1 MQLHTLLLP
10 LAASVL
16 CTAVAQVSIP
26 IANPGFEEDELFC
39 GGCFYPATT
48 GWSVGPNSGVQKA
61 STSESPGGVP
71 DGANFAYVGDA
82 NSTGSLT
89 QVLNATV
96 RANATYTLTMSV
108 GQQLGIALTGYVAA
122 LMAGGVTLASN
133 NSLKPAPGT
142 FLEETIVYD
151 SGPNPPQIGRPLL
164 IFVKSFGNGQV
175 DIDNVALTV

>member
-1 MQLHTLLLP
+1 
-10 LAASVL
+10 
-16 CTAVAQVSIP
+16 
-26 IANPGFEEDELFC
+26 
-39 GGCFYPATT
+39 
-48 GWSVGPNSGVQKA
+48 
-61 STSESPGGVP
+61 VP

-133 NSLKPAPGT
+133 NSLKPDPGT